1 MSPTEPR
8 DLSQQRANPSAD
20 HDDRGQ
26 SPPPRVP
33 DSGAG
38 AWLRD
43 RSLGLFF
50 LTLFLVSW
58 VGQLFVEWRVFADE
72 QRDHGA
78 DPRFWSAD
86 FWETFWQST
95 LENWQSEFLQIA
107 TFAIAAAYLVY
118 KGSSESPDSSE
129 RMEAKLDALLVKQGV
144 DPRTVEGGLPGKYRK
159 TR

>member
-8 DLSQQRANPSAD
+8 DPSPQGGLPQRRPRRQGTVPSAD
-20 HDDRGQ
+20 G
-26 SPPPRVP
+26 
-33 DSGAG
+33 SGMG
-38 AWLRD
+38 TWLRD

-58 VGQLFVEWRVFADE
+58 VSQLFVEWRVFADE

-129 RMEAKLDALLVKQGV
+129 RMEAKLDALLVEQGV
-144 DPRTVEGGLPGKYRK
+144 DPRTVEGSLPEKYRK
-159 TR
+159 TS